1 MTRGRR
7 GRNSY
12 ARAAPARRRPAR
24 ARAPPLVAVAGSHS
38 HTPLAEPTMA
48 VLYPVSWALL
58 AAAAAPPP
66 LPSLGLDAGA
76 VSISGISSGAD
87 FAVYFSI
94 AHSSSVVGAGVFA
107 GNASAFCSMILIL
120 AL

>member
-1 MTRGRR
+1 
-7 GRNSY
+7 
-12 ARAAPARRRPAR
+12 
-24 ARAPPLVAVAGSHS
+24 
-38 HTPLAEPTMA
+38 MA